1 MKKIFKNSSGNIV
14 IIKTP
19 DDCYGIVEMRINT
32 GKPDNM
38 IGYWAENEEGYPVFT
53 SVEDKFIKTK
63 YDFDI
68 FKALKFGQKLAEI
81 LTETKNEK

>member
-14 IIKTP
+14 VQKS
-19 DDCYGIVEMRINT
+19 DVNGIVEMRRIL
-32 GKPDNM
+32 KDDWELL
-38 IGYWAENEEGYPVFT
+38 GYWNDIPEFISHENR
-53 SVEDKFIKTK
+53 FITTK

-81 LTETKNEK
+81 LIETKNEK

>member
-14 IIKTP
+14 VQERPK
-19 DDCYGIVEMRINT
+19 DWCGLVEMRINN

-38 IGYWAENEEGYPVFT
+38 IGYWDKNEEGYPEFT
-53 SVEDKFIKTK
+53 SIEDKFITTK

-81 LTETKNEK
+81 LIETKNEK